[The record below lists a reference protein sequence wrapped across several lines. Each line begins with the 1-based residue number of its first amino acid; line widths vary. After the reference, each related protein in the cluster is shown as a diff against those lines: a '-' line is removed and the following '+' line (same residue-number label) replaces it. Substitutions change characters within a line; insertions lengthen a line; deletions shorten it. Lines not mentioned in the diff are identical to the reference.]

1 MNDPI
6 SPPET
11 HDRITHALEAQSLEL
26 EAFLKAIPS
35 SQFFEGSNESW
46 SPAHHTRHVIQA
58 IDLLT
63 YGLTTPERQRPA
75 PEGTCSKTYTEIRDA
90 YRTALGDG
98 VQVGGPFVPLLQT
111 RSDHATYQS
120 EIIAGLQ
127 HAIRQFSGA
136 LSGWPEERL
145 DSFTLKH
152 PLLGPLTIREM
163 ALFTLYHNEH
173 HRAGIEKRL

>member
-11 HDRITHALEAQSLEL
+11 HERITHALATQSQEL
-26 EAFLKAIPS
+26 EAFLTGIPTP
-35 SQFFEGSNESW
+35 QFFEGSNESW

-58 IDLLT
+58 MDLLT

-75 PEGTCSKTYTEIRDA
+75 PEGTRSRPYTEIRDA

-98 VQVGGPFVPLLQT
+98 VLVGGPYVPTLEA
-111 RSDHATYQS
+111 REDHAAYQS

-127 HAIRQFSGA
+127 KAIRQFSSA
-136 LSGWPEERL
+136 LSSWPEERL
-145 DSFTLKH
+145 DQVTLKH

-163 ALFTLYHNEH
+163 ALFTLYHNQH